1 MKKFINKEKG
11 QALIEFALIL
21 PILLILVGGIIDFGW
36 LFYNQSSLNNAAR
49 EGARYAIVQT
59 AKTERIQLIT
69 TKINSVTP
77 QSLKPVTIEINYSN
91 IQTPLLGDVT
101 IKLSAEVRILTPVMG
116 VFVSGQKR
124 TISAQAT
131 MKVES

>member
-1 MKKFINKEKG
+1 MKSILTKEKG
-11 QALIEFALIL
+11 QSLIEFALIL

-69 TKINSVTP
+69 NKINSVTP
-77 QSLKPVTIEINYSN
+77 QSLKPVTIEISYSN
-91 IQTPLLGDVT
+91 MQTPLLGDVT
-101 IKLSAEVRILTPVMG
+101 IKLSSQVRILTPVMG

-124 TISAQAT
+124 TLSAQAT